1 MLQSFEAGWLPL
13 GLAFF
18 APDTRGTGLKI
29 WKAVSCRPPH
39 RAVRKGAAVA
49 TPFKHNLTR
58 PVSEKHRVWQA
69 QHRRSFKT
77 HRCLSEPGSACAQN
91 LLLLLQLKSL
101 QPPAST
107 PKLRA
112 CAERARRVESE
123 RMFPK
128 ICMQQHFS
136 RSNFSPFQGSLPSGS
151 LCFRSKNPFSG
162 TPQTWKSNVRGRFR
176 MPVTSS
182 SEIQACASLCK
193 RMLAGVKN
201 DALRGMCS
209 QRHGKK
215 AALSCC
221 HCQLVITSCTES
233 RLCAE

>member
-49 TPFKHNLTR
+49 TPLKHNLTR

-91 LLLLLQLKSL
+91 LLLLLKLKSL

-136 RSNFSPFQGSLPSGS
+136 RSNFPPFQGSLPSGS
-151 LCFRSKNPFSG
+151 LCFRSKTLSRERLRPGS
-162 TPQTWKSNVRGRFR
+162 R
-176 MPVTSS
+176 TSEADLGCLS
-182 SEIQACASLCK
+182 RA
-193 RMLAGVKN
+193 
-201 DALRGMCS
+201 ALRS
-209 QRHGKK
+209 RHV
-215 AALSCC
+215 
-221 HCQLVITSCTES
+221 QV
-233 RLCAE
+233 CAKGCLQGSKMMR